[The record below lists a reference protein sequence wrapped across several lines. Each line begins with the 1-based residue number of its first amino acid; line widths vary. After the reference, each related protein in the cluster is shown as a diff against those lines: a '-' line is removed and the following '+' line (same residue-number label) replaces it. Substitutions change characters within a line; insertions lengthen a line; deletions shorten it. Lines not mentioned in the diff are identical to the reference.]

1 MMLIHVDR
9 VRKRERGEE
18 EREGRENTGS
28 VLRLCCLSTGYVGEG
43 RREKGKSGGGI

>member
-1 MMLIHVDR
+1 MMTCSLLKGKV
-9 VRKRERGEE
+9 GEE

-28 VLRLCCLSTGYVGEG
+28 VLRLYCLSIGYVGEG

>member
-1 MMLIHVDR
+1 MMTCSLL
-9 VRKRERGEE
+9 KGKEGGGQE

-43 RREKGKSGGGI
+43 RREKGKNGGGI